1 MRFRLAERRS
11 FVSVGHRL
19 TNPTT
24 RAFLCFS
31 PIRLLHLIEES
42 FGILLM
48 HSRSGWGQLPTA
60 PRRVESCACSK
71 ERNFWPGKDASVA
84 VAGSGVGKLNE
95 SWAFVF
101 TAFITKTNRTHTTF
115 AWRPNEWREQEEQ
128 VADSWSFTNDTQIY
142 DNDLT
147 TRWMMDTIRTA

>member
-19 TNPTT
+19 TNPTS

-31 PIRLLHLIEES
+31 LIRLLHLIEES

-71 ERNFWPGKDASVA
+71 EISDR
-84 VAGSGVGKLNE
+84 E
-95 SWAFVF
+95 
-101 TAFITKTNRTHTTF
+101 KTLLLPLPEAAAEN
-115 AWRPNEWREQEEQ
+115 
-128 VADSWSFTNDTQIY
+128 
-142 DNDLT
+142 
-147 TRWMMDTIRTA
+147 

>member
-19 TNPTT
+19 TNPMA
-24 RAFLCFS
+24 RAFLCFP

-60 PRRVESCACSK
+60 REEGEKLCVL
-71 ERNFWPGKDASVA
+71 ERNFWPGRDAA

-95 SWAFVF
+95 SWAFVL
-101 TAFITKTNRTHTTF
+101 TAFITKTNRLPSPHSLW
-115 AWRPNEWREQEEQ
+115 AKRPTAGETSCQQLKLYKWYTNLWQRL
-128 VADSWSFTNDTQIY
+128 NDTM
-142 DNDLT
+142 NDGHN
-147 TRWMMDTIRTA
+147 

>member
-1 MRFRLAERRS
+1 MLFRLAERRS

-19 TNPTT
+19 TNPMA
-24 RAFLCFS
+24 RAFLCFP

-60 PRRVESCACSK
+60 REEGEKLCVL
-71 ERNFWPGKDASVA
+71 ERNFWPGKDAA

-95 SWAFVF
+95 SWAFVL
-101 TAFITKTNRTHTTF
+101 TAFITKTNRLPSPHSPEERRDRMGWDSGRNKLPTAEALQMIHKFMTT
-115 AWRPNEWREQEEQ
+115 
-128 VADSWSFTNDTQIY
+128 T
-142 DNDLT
+142 
-147 TRWMMDTIRTA
+147 